1 MNIERIH
8 DLADPR
14 VSDFRVVRDRE
25 LARRRGLFIAESPL
39 VLETLIERGTY
50 DVTAVLLSD
59 SRLEHLQP
67 ILQKLPDD
75 VPVYVGAPSVVDALA
90 GFKMH
95 RSCLATARRPAEVSA
110 DAVLEAL
117 GPGRRTVVVLD
128 RVSNHDNV
136 GGIFRNAACF
146 GVDAVLLDNEAG
158 DPLYR
163 KAIRVSIAGTL
174 TVPYGRAADSSAIL
188 AALRRHG
195 FESWALTPR
204 ADAVD
209 VEEALAASA
218 PDRRLALWLGKEG
231 PGLTT
236 EAIEACDRAVRI
248 NMSAGPDALN
258 VTSASAVALYVSVR

>member
-1 MNIERIH
+1 MEKVDIVMTRRLPSQAENSPFPI
-8 DLADPR
+8 PR
-14 VSDFRVVRDRE
+14 
-25 LARRRGLFIAESPL
+25 
-39 VLETLIERGTY
+39 
-50 DVTAVLLSD
+50 
-59 SRLEHLQP
+59 
-67 ILQKLPDD
+67 
-75 VPVYVGAPSVVDALA
+75 
-90 GFKMH
+90 
-95 RSCLATARRPAEVSA
+95 
-110 DAVLEAL
+110 
-117 GPGRRTVVVLD
+117 
-128 RVSNHDNV
+128 
-136 GGIFRNAACF
+136 
-146 GVDAVLLDNEAG
+146 
-158 DPLYR
+158 
-163 KAIRVSIAGTL
+163 
-174 TVPYGRAADSSAIL
+174 SSAIL

>member
-1 MNIERIH
+1 M
-8 DLADPR
+8 AG
-14 VSDFRVVRDRE
+14 VVRHQQV
-25 LARRRGLFIAESPL
+25 A
-39 VLETLIERGTY
+39 
-50 DVTAVLLSD
+50 
-59 SRLEHLQP
+59 
-67 ILQKLPDD
+67 
-75 VPVYVGAPSVVDALA
+75 
-90 GFKMH
+90 
-95 RSCLATARRPAEVSA
+95 ATRV
-110 DAVLEAL
+110 EAL